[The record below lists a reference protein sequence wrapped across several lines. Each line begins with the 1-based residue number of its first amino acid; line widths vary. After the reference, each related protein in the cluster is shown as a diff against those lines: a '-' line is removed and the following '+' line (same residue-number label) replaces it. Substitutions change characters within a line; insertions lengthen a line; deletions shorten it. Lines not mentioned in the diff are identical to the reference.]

1 MQHFNAPAC
10 CVFFAVL
17 GQRTQI
23 ASIASDSACM
33 KEIIAAYGVP
43 GAIQDNV
50 PDHIVKET
58 CVSVLMPALVFCNEA
73 DLRESANMIHDIIH
87 VRFTTL
93 PVTNAELLW
102 TLDNLRRLMVSEM
115 MKQVFICIPE
125 KSARYMLTPDQMGEE
140 VGKLFR
146 DAKGDI
152 REAYNC
158 LALDRNTATVFH
170 AMRIAEHGLRNLAKR
185 LRVTLTHNKKRMPIE
200 AATWDKIITAIKNKI
215 VLAHGLSHGMKR
227 QKQLTYYSDM
237 ADRCSY
243 MKDLWRNEVMHT
255 RRSYLPDEAS
265 AVLQRVAD
273 FMKLL
278 AATEMP

>member
-10 CVFFAVL
+10 SAFFAVL

-23 ASIASDSACM
+23 ASIASDSGSM
-33 KEIIAAYGVP
+33 KEIIAAYSIP
-43 GAIQDNV
+43 GSAAIQENV

-58 CVSVLMPALVFCNEA
+58 CISVLMPALVFCNEA
-73 DLRESANMIHDIIH
+73 ELRESASLIHDLIH

-93 PVTNAELLW
+93 PVTNAEMLW
-102 TLDNLRRLMVSEM
+102 TLDNLRRLMISEM
-115 MKQVFICIPE
+115 TKQIFICIPE
-125 KSARYMLTPDQMGEE
+125 RAVGYMVTPDQMGEE
-140 VGKLFR
+140 VAKCFP

-152 REAYNC
+152 REAYKC
-158 LALDRNTATVFH
+158 LALELNTATVFH

-185 LRVTLTHNKKRMPIE
+185 LRVTLTHNKKPMPIE

-215 VLAHGLSHGMKR
+215 AQAHSLPHGVRR

-255 RRSYLPDEAS
+255 RKSYLPDEAS
-265 AVLQRVAD
+265 GSLQRVAN

-278 AATEMP
+278 TTKP